1 MSLAQLLCVT
11 SSQKKKKKKNLCA
24 DTNNK
29 NQTKIVKSNAQQI
42 SLSIW
47 ESQKM
52 RKKKKIYI
60 YIYIWD
66 SQKMGATAST
76 TI

>member
-11 SSQKKKKKKNLCA
+11 YSQKKKKKNLCA

-29 NQTKIVKSNAQQI
+29 NQTKIIKSNAQQI

-52 RKKKKIYI
+52 RKKKKKKIYI
-60 YIYIWD
+60 YIYIY
-66 SQKMGATAST
+66 MGLTKDGR
-76 TI
+76 